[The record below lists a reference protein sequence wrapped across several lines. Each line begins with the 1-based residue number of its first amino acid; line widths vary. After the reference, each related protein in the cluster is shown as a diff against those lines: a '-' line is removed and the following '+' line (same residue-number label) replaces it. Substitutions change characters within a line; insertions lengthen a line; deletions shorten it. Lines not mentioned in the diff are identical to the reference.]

1 MIINFSTYAKNTLG
15 ALYKD
20 NEVDLY
26 GLEVETDLDLFQI
39 DKIEVNFEIDENI
52 FTDSV
57 SILDRTLKLISI
69 PFKSEILM
77 PGVHK
82 LELVAYMKNGNIETS
97 QTCVYTVEEAIGEG
111 ENLNDSKNNV
121 GKGVVNFVKI
131 TKSDETLDVFD
142 SDGKYIK
149 TLWMNGDTITDA
161 KLNKIEEAISLIS
174 DDKLVS
180 IENSIKNRFN
190 NFEEA
195 INNRLVNSEQVI
207 NNKFI
212 DMQESMED
220 GLDNINSL
228 LENEINKV
236 NESVKKVDNNKI
248 NDIEVNQNET
258 NDTQTALDLFNNG
271 EKVKTIYFSGGSG
284 GSTGAYISTTLP
296 EDITVGINEDF
307 ELLLDF
313 ASPNPGKGTL
323 KVFINDIEALSTS
336 ITQGESMTKISSSL
350 FSKGNNKLVVYV
362 LDRKGQMS
370 NSLTFYIRYGSTEIT
385 SDFDVYSAY
394 DYGSTVRYYFTPT
407 ALDASAK
414 LTFYMSIDGEV
425 QEGVNCTSDKRGYY
439 TFPNNLSADS
449 HYCEAYII
457 DGNGVKSNVLTFNL
471 IILDTNTIVV
481 ASDTKNITAEEG
493 EQISLDYKIYM
504 KNNSSFITKTYVD
517 NELVNIGSCGLDTNY
532 YKTSSLTEGI
542 HTIKLEVWDIAET
555 YHDYVTWTV
564 TVTPGTYEML
574 QPINAGGMFIGSA
587 VNKTNTDERKQ
598 YFIGQDQEGNE
609 VLGTLTNFAYNSES
623 GWVND
628 ELIISGN
635 SHVEIP
641 IQPLANNARYGF
653 TLDIEFTSKQIG
665 VEDAEVLTLWDDKK
679 DCGVKITTEKI
690 ILRSAEGNECNLY
703 YSDNEKTNVIFVIDR
718 NEAKA
723 KVYLNG
729 VMCEAFHLSD
739 YMVDGVA

>member
-57 SILDRTLKLISI
+57 SILDKTLKLISI
-69 PFKSEILM
+69 PFKSEILI

-142 SDGKYIK
+142 SEGKYIK
-149 TLWMNGDTITDA
+149 TLWIDGDTITDA

-195 INNRLVNSEQVI
+195 IDDRLVNSEQVI

-296 EDITVGINEDF
+296 KDITVGVNEYF

-313 ASPNPGKGTL
+313 TSPNPGKGTL
-323 KVFINDIEALSTS
+323 KVFINDTEA
-336 ITQGESMTKISSSL
+336 
-350 FSKGNNKLVVYV
+350 
-362 LDRKGQMS
+362 
-370 NSLTFYIRYGSTEIT
+370 
-385 SDFDVYSAY
+385 
-394 DYGSTVRYYFTPT
+394 
-407 ALDASAK
+407 
-414 LTFYMSIDGEV
+414 
-425 QEGVNCTSDKRGYY
+425 
-439 TFPNNLSADS
+439 
-449 HYCEAYII
+449 
-457 DGNGVKSNVLTFNL
+457 
-471 IILDTNTIVV
+471 
-481 ASDTKNITAEEG
+481 
-493 EQISLDYKIYM
+493 
-504 KNNSSFITKTYVD
+504 
-517 NELVNIGSCGLDTNY
+517 
-532 YKTSSLTEGI
+532 
-542 HTIKLEVWDIAET
+542 
-555 YHDYVTWTV
+555 
-564 TVTPGTYEML
+564 
-574 QPINAGGMFIGSA
+574 
-587 VNKTNTDERKQ
+587 
-598 YFIGQDQEGNE
+598 
-609 VLGTLTNFAYNSES
+609 
-623 GWVND
+623 
-628 ELIISGN
+628 
-635 SHVEIP
+635 
-641 IQPLANNARYGF
+641 
-653 TLDIEFTSKQIG
+653 
-665 VEDAEVLTLWDDKK
+665 
-679 DCGVKITTEKI
+679 
-690 ILRSAEGNECNLY
+690 
-703 YSDNEKTNVIFVIDR
+703 
-718 NEAKA
+718 
-723 KVYLNG
+723 
-729 VMCEAFHLSD
+729 
-739 YMVDGVA
+739 